1 MANKPAER
9 FLCAPGLRLESVEK
23 LSEVQ
28 FEQVA
33 QAMARLEVSMERL
46 EKRLWV
52 TVFGVVAAI
61 LASAVESLLNMGSL

>member
-1 MANKPAER
+1 MASKPAER
-9 FLCAPGLRLESVEK
+9 FLCAPGLRLELVEK

-33 QAMARLEVSMERL
+33 QSMARLEVAMERL
-46 EKRLWV
+46 ERRLWV

-61 LASAVESLLNMGSL
+61 LASAVDQLLNLTTF